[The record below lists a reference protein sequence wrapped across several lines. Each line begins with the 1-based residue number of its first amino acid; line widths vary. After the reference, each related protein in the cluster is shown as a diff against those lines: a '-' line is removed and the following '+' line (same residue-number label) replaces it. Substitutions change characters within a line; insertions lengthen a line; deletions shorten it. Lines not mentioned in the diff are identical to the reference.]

1 MCLFTNEYS
10 HGSRNLFCMRQK
22 SSESTIRIYNPYP
35 QPIYQK
41 ATQTTQS
48 KWKWERTKTA
58 GVSLDYYCPFS
69 LFTNM
74 SGLIQRCISW
84 TVSLFCILVLGN
96 IIYELHVFSQE
107 NLGNHSDMAI
117 RQNRNSESSEM
128 FEMKQTDGS
137 DEWDKFANF
146 GKFERNRIFF
156 LLYYNKQSMTM
167 TISSILF
174 HLTSWF
180 PISQRDM
187 RIMGSQSSLHHTLSP
202 VTFLDFKIKSRM
214 CWWSPELRMIK
225 HLHPSIAYILWY

>member
-1 MCLFTNEYS
+1 M
-10 HGSRNLFCMRQK
+10 
-22 SSESTIRIYNPYP
+22 
-35 QPIYQK
+35 
-41 ATQTTQS
+41 
-48 KWKWERTKTA
+48 
-58 GVSLDYYCPFS
+58 DYYCPFS

-156 LLYYNKQSMTM
+156 LLYYNKQEAPMASC
-167 TISSILF
+167 SLLKNANSYILF
-174 HLTSWF
+174 
-180 PISQRDM
+180 QVNA
-187 RIMGSQSSLHHTLSP
+187 TLG
-202 VTFLDFKIKSRM
+202 VCR
-214 CWWSPELRMIK
+214 PEDSGAKEEAAARWRLSDALYVNGNPLPCRRG
-225 HLHPSIAYILWY
+225 